1 MTNLKGKD
9 FNIDSIMCELQNKR
23 KVFHSEDD
31 LKFSLATVIQRQYKY
46 AEVRL
51 ERPMKIE
58 MVKRPDG
65 SKPILKK
72 ISIDITVFLGNDVFY
87 LELKYKT
94 KKISK
99 DFDKKLAKNID
110 IDYEFNLTNQ
120 QAQPI
125 SRFLFRKDIYR
136 LEQAI
141 KTLPNSNCKGYFIV
155 ITNDSGYE
163 KDISESKKL
172 LNTNYSFHN
181 QPKLEALDPGWNYKK
196 DGAYFS
202 DVKHPDK
209 GDKHWS
215 CRGSMAYKLNLRN
228 EYIINWQKYSE
239 ISQQDVAK
247 GKDLIFRH
255 CIIEVN
261 E

>member
-9 FNIDSIMCELQNKR
+9 FDIDSIMCELQNKR

-51 ERPMKIE
+51 ERPMNIK
-58 MVKRPDG
+58 MVKKADNSDIP
-65 SKPILKK
+65 KT
-72 ISIDITVFLGNDVFY
+72 ISIDITVFLGDDKFF

-94 KKISK
+94 KKLSK
-99 DFDKKLAKNID
+99 DFEKKWADDIKDDVYSLKNQGACD
-110 IDYEFNLTNQ
+110 IG
-120 QAQPI
+120 
-125 SRFLFRKDIYR
+125 RFLFRKDIFR
-136 LEQAI
+136 LEKVI
-141 KTLPNSNCKGYFIV
+141 EKNKGKGFFIV
-155 ITNDSGYE
+155 ITNDSGYTDNLQDNKRE
-163 KDISESKKL
+163 RIGKM
-172 LNTNYSFHN
+172 YSFHN
-181 QPKLEALDPGWNYKK
+181 NEELVALDPGWNYKK
-196 DGAYFS
+196 DGAYVS

-239 ISQQDVAK
+239 ISQQDVEE